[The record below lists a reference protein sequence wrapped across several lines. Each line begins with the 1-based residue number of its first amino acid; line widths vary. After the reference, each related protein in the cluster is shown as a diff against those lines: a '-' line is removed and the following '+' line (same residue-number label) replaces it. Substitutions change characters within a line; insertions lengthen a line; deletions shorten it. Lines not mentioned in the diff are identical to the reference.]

1 MYPHLCEA
9 IADGGLGF
17 DLRQAV
23 FLFIL
28 FCHTDLN
35 QPMINLVVWGS
46 VVWDSGVTPKYD
58 SSLSFSGIP
67 FMSKLPSPKPPM
79 YHSLIF
85 HLRFGVRFL
94 PTSNSG

>member
-23 FLFIL
+23 LLFIL
-28 FCHTDLN
+28 FCHADLN
-35 QPMINLVVWGS
+35 QPMINLVVW
-46 VVWDSGVTPKYD
+46 VFGVTPKYD

-67 FMSKLPSPKPPM
+67 LMSELPSPKAPM
-79 YHSLIF
+79 YH
-85 HLRFGVRFL
+85 
-94 PTSNSG
+94 